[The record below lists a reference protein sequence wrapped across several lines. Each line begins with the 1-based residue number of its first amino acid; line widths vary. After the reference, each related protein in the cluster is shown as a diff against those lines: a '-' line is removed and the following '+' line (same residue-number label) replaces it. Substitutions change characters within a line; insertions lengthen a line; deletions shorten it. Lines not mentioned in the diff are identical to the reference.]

1 MHVRG
6 CGMRIDVCGCVGQE
20 DAFHGKVNEI
30 VMHLACVPNFLRK
43 WMMDQNGTQVKADA
57 LYEKDGANAGCLAY
71 VDNFLR
77 NYIADEMDIYGLVFP
92 R

>member
-1 MHVRG
+1 
-6 CGMRIDVCGCVGQE
+6 
-20 DAFHGKVNEI
+20 
-30 VMHLACVPNFLRK
+30 
-43 WMMDQNGTQVKADA
+43 MMDQNGTQVKADA